1 MEEFKQN
8 TASVANENKG
18 KPYLMAAAKIIA
30 FLVIMLIVSGIFSA
44 LLMVLVNL
52 SPVFGGWVLFHYLQ
66 ETAMLIGTCVSAYV
80 ILCHWEK
87 LPFISLGLSIKGRG
101 KDIFW
106 GGMVAFA
113 LYAIGFGILWML
125 GEIRVIRVGFDLGGL
140 VLSWGL
146 MLLVAITE
154 EICVRGFVLGRL
166 LNSGMNKYLAL
177 FLSAFLFSILHLFN
191 PNFSM
196 LPFINILLA
205 GLLLGFMY
213 IYTRNLWFPISL
225 HLFWNWLQGP
235 VLGFEVS
242 GADFDKTLLTLNLP
256 TKSILN
262 GGDFGFEGSI
272 ICTVLIAILI
282 GVLWFTQH
290 RRKG

>member
-1 MEEFKQN
+1 
-8 TASVANENKG
+8 
-18 KPYLMAAAKIIA
+18 
-30 FLVIMLIVSGIFSA
+30 
-44 LLMVLVNL
+44 
-52 SPVFGGWVLFHYLQ
+52 
-66 ETAMLIGTCVSAYV
+66 
-80 ILCHWEK
+80 
-87 LPFISLGLSIKGRG
+87 
-101 KDIFW
+101 
-106 GGMVAFA
+106 
-113 LYAIGFGILWML
+113 
-125 GEIRVIRVGFDLGGL
+125 
-140 VLSWGL
+140 
-146 MLLVAITE
+146 
-154 EICVRGFVLGRL
+154 
-166 LNSGMNKYLAL
+166 
-177 FLSAFLFSILHLFN
+177 
-191 PNFSM
+191 M

-272 ICTVLIAILI
+272 ICTALIAILI

-290 RRKG
+290 RRKE